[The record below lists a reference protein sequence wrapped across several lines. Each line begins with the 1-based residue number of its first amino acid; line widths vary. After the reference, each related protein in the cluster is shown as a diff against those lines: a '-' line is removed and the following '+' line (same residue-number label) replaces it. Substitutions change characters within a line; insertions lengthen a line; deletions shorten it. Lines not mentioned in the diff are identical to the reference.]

1 MEKEIYGKV
10 QKINDED
17 FELINIIETKT
28 YIDAIKWYQEN
39 YESSADEAR
48 EGIRQ
53 IKEKYKVVHKGHYT
67 PDDEEIF
74 FIIEEQSAVAKG
86 LIKSSEI
93 KCKKG
98 EDGIPEL
105 IDWYKK
111 RSGCS
116 KEEAEGIIYEKLD
129 EYFKKNPVKSGC
141 FSIVIITIISIAS
154 LSLL

>member
-1 MEKEIYGKV
+1 MAQEKNGKV

-39 YESSADEAR
+39 YEASADEAR

-53 IKEKYKVVHKGHYT
+53 IKEKYNVVHKGHYT

-74 FIIEEQSAVAKG
+74 FVIEEQFAVAKG

-98 EDGIPEL
+98 GDGIPEL
-105 IDWYKK
+105 IDWYKQ

-116 KEEAEGIIYEKLD
+116 IEVAEEIIYEKLD

-141 FSIVIITIISIAS
+141 FSIVIIAIISLAS

>member
-1 MEKEIYGKV
+1 MEQEINGKV

-17 FELINIIETKT
+17 FELINIIEAKT
-28 YIDAIKWYQEN
+28 YIDAIKWYQET
-39 YESSADEAR
+39 YESSPDEAR
-48 EGIRQ
+48 EGVRK
-53 IKEKYKVVHKGHYT
+53 IKEKYN
-67 PDDEEIF
+67 
-74 FIIEEQSAVAKG
+74 VAHT
-86 LIKSSEI
+86 SEI